1 MILLAADGTGF
12 NDEQVYDA
20 FSANESSS
28 TSINTVFSIR
38 DQGGI
43 RRSPQGFPE
52 DERVRFCQSKT
63 VRLQIV
69 PTSPVGAVHQVVSV
83 GLVSAI
89 PTNRQFSPHHVLSDG
104 TM

>member
-1 MILLAADGTGF
+1 MILLTSDGTGF

-20 FSANESSS
+20 FSTNESSP
-28 TSINTVFSIR
+28 TSINTVFSTR

-63 VRLQIV
+63 VRLQIAL
-69 PTSPVGAVHQVVSV
+69 TSPVGAVHQVVSV
-83 GLVSAI
+83 GLVAAI
-89 PTNRQFSPHHVLSDG
+89 PTNRQFPPHHVLSDG
-104 TM
+104 TL